1 MPVLTSS
8 TLEISVL
15 SRLLQRGDENC
26 MSKLETKIGN
36 NYGVIQDVTVWFN
49 WCVCVCMSAQSSPT
63 VFFFFSIPTLCSPMD
78 CSPPDS
84 AGISGLII

>member
-63 VFFFFSIPTLCSPMD
+63 VFFFFFKSNSLQPH
-78 CSPPDS
+78 
-84 AGISGLII
+84 GL

>member
-8 TLEISVL
+8 TLEVSVL

-26 MSKLETKIGN
+26 MSKLEMKIGN

-49 WCVCVCMSAQSSPT
+49 W
-63 VFFFFSIPTLCSPMD
+63 
-78 CSPPDS
+78 
-84 AGISGLII
+84 

>member
-63 VFFFFSIPTLCSPMD
+63 VFFFFLKSNSLQPH
-78 CSPPDS
+78 
-84 AGISGLII
+84 GL